1 MMNLKDCRRLANL
14 SQSRMARMTGIARTK
29 LSAVENGDVELKPE
43 ELSKVEDV
51 LRQQLAARASEI
63 GSLLG

>member
-29 LSAVENGDVELKPE
+29 LSAVENGDVDLEPE
-43 ELSKVEDV
+43 ELMRVERV
-51 LRQQLAARASEI
+51 LRQELAMRAREI
-63 GSLLG
+63 GGLLA